1 MKRLALLITAVALVF
16 VSGALYSSRISDYHV
31 ADIYVCSQG
40 IILAELQAKT
50 ALNRQ
55 ELTSVS
61 YCACEGIDPSFKTE
75 VKKGSCEP
83 PNDLVYSCSCIGR
96 TGY

>member
-1 MKRLALLITAVALVF
+1 MKRLALCIATVSLVF
-16 VSGALYSSRISDYHV
+16 ITGALYSSRISDYQV
-31 ADIYVCSQG
+31 ADVYVCSQG

-50 ALNRQ
+50 LLNRQ

-61 YCACEGIDPSFKTE
+61 YCSCEGIDPSFKTE

-83 PNDLVYSCSCIGR
+83 PNNLVYSCSCIGR
-96 TGY
+96 TSY

>member
-1 MKRLALLITAVALVF
+1 MKRLTLVLTALSLVVIT
-16 VSGALYSSRISDYHV
+16 GALYSSRISDYQIAEV
-31 ADIYVCSQG
+31 YVCAG
-40 IILAELQAKT
+40 GMILAELQAKS

-61 YCACEGIDPSFKTE
+61 YCSCEGMDPSFKSE

-83 PNDLVYSCSCIGR
+83 PNDMVYSCNCIGR

>member
-1 MKRLALLITAVALVF
+1 MKRLALCITTLSLVCIA
-16 VSGALYSSRISDYHV
+16 GALYSSRISDYQV
-31 ADIYVCSQG
+31 ADVYICSQG
-40 IILAELQAKT
+40 IILAELQAKA

-61 YCACEGIDPSFKTE
+61 YCSCEGIDPSFKTE